1 MGGINFSIHPLFY
14 VLGFYNA
21 ITGQIFTFVIYTLT
35 ALIHEL
41 GHSVV
46 ANSLGYQLNKI
57 TLMPYGAVVSGQIE
71 GLNFNDEVKIAL
83 VGPFI
88 NIAIGLIFVASWWIF
103 PQTYAYTDVVAF
115 ANFSM
120 AIINLLPVFPL
131 DGGRVLMASLGVA
144 LGNEKATKICTV
156 TGFLTSIGLIVLF
169 IIGVFN
175 GIINISILFF
185 SLFVFFGV
193 IGKAKENKYVKIYVG
208 LSKEKLSH
216 GVPYKKQA
224 LDKSVTVKKMLSI
237 LDSDSINEIVV
248 FDGQKEIAKLNQN
261 RINKIIEKGDLYS
274 PLANFV

>member
-14 VLGFYNA
+14 LLGFYNA

-35 ALIHEL
+35 ALVHEL

-46 ANSLGYQLNKI
+46 ANSLGYKLNKI

-83 VGPFI
+83 AGPLI
-88 NIAIGLIFVASWWIF
+88 NIAIGLLFVASWWLF

-131 DGGRVLMASLGVA
+131 DGGRVLMASLGTI

-156 TGFLTSIGLIVLF
+156 VGILTSIGLFILF
-169 IIGVFN
+169 LIGVFN
-175 GIINISILFF
+175 GIVNVSILFF

-193 IGKAKENKYVKIYVG
+193 IGKTKENKYVKIYVG
-208 LSKEKLSH
+208 LSKEKLAR
-216 GVPYKKQA
+216 GVAYKKQA
-224 LDKSVTVKKMLSI
+224 LDKSVTVKKMLSV
-237 LDSDSINEIVV
+237 LDCDSINEIVV

-261 RINKIIEKGDLYS
+261 RINKIIEMGDIYS
-274 PLANFV
+274 PLENFV